1 VRYISAQAAFT
12 PYFALTQKDRSH
24 LSYLAEITLA
34 GPAAAELPAG
44 IPVEVTFGPAAA
56 EQ

>member
-34 GPAAAELPAG
+34 GPAAADLPAG